1 MQFSSLGINH
11 DELDFEFLGNVS
23 GEPIILQTNVYANGV
38 GGREQRIFLW
48 FDPTSDFHNYS
59 ILWNLQQVV

>member
-1 MQFSSLGINH
+1 MMNWTSNFWAMCLEN
-11 DELDFEFLGNVS
+11 
-23 GEPIILQTNVYANGV
+23 LQTNVYANGV

-59 ILWNLQQVV
+59 ILWNRQQVV